1 MLALVLAASLFVEPA
16 LPAQAVTKTSKANL
30 KTAVAVRH
38 MRILRVKK
46 KKLLALIRRSVQQQE
61 MNVLKQQVL
70 SYLTSNG
77 LSTSHWSIYVKN
89 LKTNQ
94 SFSTCPRS
102 FTAASTIKLFAM
114 ATSYDKIEQNSL
126 P

>member
-1 MLALVLAASLFVEPA
+1 MKYRKSMLALVLAASLFAEPA

-30 KTAVAVRH
+30 KTAVAVRR

-77 LSTSHWSIYVKN
+77 LSTGH
-89 LKTNQ
+89 
-94 SFSTCPRS
+94 
-102 FTAASTIKLFAM
+102 
-114 ATSYDKIEQNSL
+114 
-126 P
+126 